1 MAVFSTNQVRHLYVA
16 KAVNSNLQT
25 TGDVKF
31 GKIEEE
37 IYLKHVGAA
46 GVTRSDLIKTSNIK
60 SVTVTTAEKM
70 ARVLKQVKVTL
81 DPAVNG
87 GKPVAGQDYILT
99 VLLKQYIGLSDDDQ
113 FAKYGA
119 VHAVTGMTASD
130 FYVKM
135 ALSLRDNFK
144 REPAKSLTIHLATS
158 SGMTELTDT
167 TKAADLSD
175 TYVGVVLKEAVQDWV
190 LGVKAQ
196 KEVIFEVSGD
206 KITYNLD
213 EVEWAVCKDVTPTK
227 DSAAPAD
234 LVTNGKKIADLEYFC
249 MGERG
254 DQYRNIGWPNSIH
267 TEYLVDVS
275 QNYNAIDIHYAYQ
288 GTCED
293 TQKSEKHLTIISTAD
308 LSEFLN
314 SIKALIPGKA
324 SKNGQPAVSGEGG
337 RNTL

>member
-31 GKIEEE
+31 GKIEDE

-167 TKAADLSD
+167 TKAADLGD

-213 EVEWAVCKDVTPTK
+213 EVEWAVCKNVTPTK

-249 MGERG
+249 MGDRADYYRG
-254 DQYRNIGWPNSIH
+254 VGFPHIIR
-267 TEYLVDVS
+267 TTYLVDPTKEYDVI
-275 QNYNAIDIHYAYQ
+275 NIHYFYEGA
-288 GTCED
+288 GECSA
-293 TQKSEKHLTIISTAD
+293 KSEKDLTIVCPADETQTVATAVMAD
-308 LSEFLN
+308 FN
-314 SIKALIPGKA
+314 AVRGTAAVPP
-324 SKNGQPAVSGEGG
+324 SKG
-337 RNTL
+337 